1 MIRLAFISCLI
12 MTITCYWETPHMLVA
27 LLAEQELKEKHPEVF
42 SKVIE
47 TLSPLTKYF
56 KERKESMVEASLASD
71 HIKDDHFKFL
81 EKSHF
86 VDYPIYYKADPDLK
100 FRDSEKLS
108 SLKFMKDAVP
118 ILKRINS
125 SLKVKEKLMKSI
137 FLRWVIHIVGDMHQP
152 LHSATLVSKV
162 LFKGKISKSDWGGNL
177 IKLSTFNQNVT
188 NLHSL
193 WDSAGIRY
201 TVRPDLPLS
210 PDGVKRLEKLA
221 DEVKNNFPTSLFG
234 KSCQEKMPEVWA
246 NEAFKVAKDIVYK
259 DVELTPQ
266 VTGDYVYLS
275 RRETDRMI
283 SLGGCRLANL
293 LVYIYSD

>member
-1 MIRLAFISCLI
+1 
-12 MTITCYWETPHMLVA
+12 MTITCYWETSHMLVA
-27 LLAEQELKEKHPEVF
+27 LLAEQELKEKHPEIF
-42 SKVIE
+42 SKVIA
-47 TLSPLTKYF
+47 TLSPLTKFF
-56 KERKESMVEASLASD
+56 KERKESMVEASLAAD
-71 HIKDDHFKFL
+71 HVKDDHFKFL

-86 VDYPIYYKADPDLK
+86 TDFPIYYKADPDLK
-100 FRDSEKLS
+100 FRDSEKLT
-108 SLKFMKDAVP
+108 SLKFMKNAVP

-125 SLKVKEKLMKSI
+125 SLKVNEKFIKSL

-152 LHSATLVSKV
+152 LHSATLVSNI
-162 LFKGKISKSDWGGNL
+162 LFNGKISKSDWGGNL
-177 IKLSTFNQNVT
+177 IKISTFNPNIT

-201 TVRPDLPLS
+201 TFRPETPLS
-210 PDGVKRLEKLA
+210 PDGVKQLEKLA
-221 DEVKNNFPTSLFG
+221 AELKIKYPISFFG
-234 KSCQEKMPEVWA
+234 KLCEEKIPEVWA
-246 NEAFKVAKDIVYK
+246 DEAFKVAKDVVYK

-283 SLGGCRLANL
+283 ALGGCRLANL